1 VKKTLEVG
9 INHLALP
16 LQRLDLP
23 CELKPPLKPLIRRE
37 VLEVEEW
44 VVAFRRKGV
53 EQVIQHSPTICMEE
67 PPLSLD
73 VDLYGSD
80 LSSNKQHF
88 THFSTSSATERA
100 IHTLGSF
107 C

>member
-1 VKKTLEVG
+1 MKKTLEVG

-44 VVAFRRKGV
+44 VVAFR
-53 EQVIQHSPTICMEE
+53 
-67 PPLSLD
+67 
-73 VDLYGSD
+73 
-80 LSSNKQHF
+80 
-88 THFSTSSATERA
+88 
-100 IHTLGSF
+100 
-107 C
+107 